1 MARRHYPAR
10 ALACAL
16 FLAAPLASAGKPEPV
31 IEYYPD
37 QAPPPS
43 TRLKVLGVGTLAAA
57 VSYGAALGASYAFDT
72 DPYASDLRIPIVG
85 PWIKLGHTQ
94 LCPSTT
100 TDTETDTTAP
110 LCSNVSQVM
119 GAVLVGIDG
128 ILQAGSIALLIEGIF
143 LPTRNDPYGSTA
155 RFSSRPLHQLR
166 LGEFAFTPS
175 FSAVPGAETSFGF
188 VGTF

>member
-1 MARRHYPAR
+1 MARRQFPAR

-16 FLAAPLASAGKPEPV
+16 ILSAPLASAGEPEPV

-43 TRLKVLGVGTLAAA
+43 TRLTVLGIGALTAA

-72 DPYASDLRIPIVG
+72 DPYASDLRIPVVG

-100 TDTETDTTAP
+100 TAADTSEP

-119 GAVLVGIDG
+119 GAVLVGVDG

-143 LPTRNDPYGSTA
+143 LPTRKDSYGSTA